1 MKLPYLS
8 IVAAALIIVPACE
21 QKPVHTPNS
30 KDGIKDAFDNRPNE
44 EVRDAVE
51 DAGDAVRDAGR
62 ETKDAIKEAG
72 EDLKDAGKRLKDA
85 GKDLSNSANE

>member
-1 MKLPYLS
+1 MKLRYLL
-8 IVAAALIIVPACE
+8 IVASALLIMPACE
-21 QKPVHTPNS
+21 QKPVHNSNS

-72 EDLKDAGKRLKDA
+72 EDLKDAGKRLKDSV
-85 GKDLSNSANE
+85 KD